1 MGDGHCVSTTS
12 PASYSASLEAE
23 AWDYAEEDEELLSTE
38 GCFSCQMNAPPRA
51 RQPRTRNKS
60 HRRRRTQRSRDRRS
74 LAAAEAEAESG
85 VAELGTS
92 ITVDLVLTPAQTR
105 HRHMVA
111 RLLPARL
118 SFKRTFAKIKV

>member
-38 GCFSCQMNAPPRA
+38 GCFSCQMNAPARA
-51 RQPRTRNKS
+51 RQPRARNKS

-74 LAAAEAEAESG
+74 LAAAEAEAGAG
-85 VAELGTS
+85 VAELGTN

-111 RLLPARL
+111 RLLPSRL

>member
-23 AWDYAEEDEELLSTE
+23 AWDYAEEDEEELLSTE

-51 RQPRTRNKS
+51 RLPRARNKA

-74 LAAAEAEAESG
+74 LAAAEAEAG
-85 VAELGTS
+85 VAELGTN

-118 SFKRTFAKIKV
+118 SFKQTFVKIKV

>member
-74 LAAAEAEAESG
+74 LAAAEAG
-85 VAELGTS
+85 VAELDTN

>member
-1 MGDGHCVSTTS
+1 MSTTS

-51 RQPRTRNKS
+51 RQPRPRNKS

-74 LAAAEAEAESG
+74 LAAAEDEAG

>member
-1 MGDGHCVSTTS
+1 MSTTS

-51 RQPRTRNKS
+51 RQPRARNKS

-74 LAAAEAEAESG
+74 LAAAEAAAEAG